1 MEKKKVLF
9 ICIHNSARSQMAEA
23 FLKKYGGEGFIVES
37 AGLEAGKLNPLAVKV
52 MAETG
57 IDISGNKTASAFEF
71 LKAGKSYDMVI
82 TVCDAAGAERCPVF
96 PGAGERLHWGFDD
109 PSSFAGSEEKK
120 LERTREVRDQ
130 IDEKVKEWLISHR
143 RVRA

>member
-37 AGLEAGKLNPLAVKV
+37 AGLEAGKLNPLVVKV
-52 MAETG
+52 MAEIG
-57 IDISGNKTASAFEF
+57 IDISGNKTDSAYEF
-71 LKAGKSYDMVI
+71 LKAGKSYDLVV
-82 TVCDAAGAERCPVF
+82 TVCDAANAERCPVF
-96 PGAGERLHWGFDD
+96 PGRGERLHWGFDD
-109 PSSFAGSEEKK
+109 PSSFEGSEEEK

-130 IDEKVKEWLISHR
+130 IEAKVKEWLVSHR
-143 RVRA
+143 R